1 MVIIL
6 INKYKPK
13 KNKMKDLNLKLK
25 EYNKFKKLNAKNIY
39 LWYDL
44 ENNTYYVS
52 CFFSI
57 NTILNNFKMKL
68 ELIK

>member
-1 MVIIL
+1 
-6 INKYKPK
+6 
-13 KNKMKDLNLKLK
+13 MKDLNLKLK

-44 ENNTYYVS
+44 ENNKYYVS

-57 NTILNNFKMKL
+57 NTVLNNFKMKL